1 MAYNFRPKN
10 SKEISAKRKTYST
23 DAVFVFE
30 YIKENFSETIILDP
44 NTDFKN
50 IKIPRV
56 IEKKTGIAQLKRD
69 MAKIQSIQS
78 LNITFG
84 NGSGKGGSTINAAET
99 AKQENATRFVCE
111 HFIEK
116 NKMPAAADIAKIYP
130 DYDDQWHETFNMQA
144 SALKKWLKSQRGYL
158 YSRDDGIMPFLENIA
173 ITKCGVATKDSWNPA
188 DIYIVKRSKERQ
200 IKIDLK
206 KIGDSKVDK
215 KIKLD
220 MLNEYMR
227 EKFLTRDLVGISLK
241 KLGRSVS
248 LEETNV
254 TKLRT
259 MKEIGIIKNSI
270 RLNLNLQSNG
280 EFETGEMALK
290 INAGGSEV
298 NIQVRAFSGGVREST
313 QMDMTGQGAAA
324 KLGKVSAREAID
336 PFLQSMGP
344 LRRRMGTE
352 IVRVGQWQAKDI
364 KKYVDEKKALEK
376 IRIDGNSIDFG
387 ENDWETTLTEAIEL
401 EKENNRT
408 ASQLSAKL
416 QCFRWVEIFA
426 EAEKKNRLKE
436 FLSILYSG
444 AKKQYA
450 SAGPFLKI
458 S

>member
-188 DIYIVKRSKERQ
+188 DIW
-200 IKIDLK
+200 L
-206 KIGDSKVDK
+206 
-215 KIKLD
+215 
-220 MLNEYMR
+220 
-227 EKFLTRDLVGISLK
+227 
-241 KLGRSVS
+241 
-248 LEETNV
+248 
-254 TKLRT
+254 
-259 MKEIGIIKNSI
+259 
-270 RLNLNLQSNG
+270 
-280 EFETGEMALK
+280 
-290 INAGGSEV
+290 
-298 NIQVRAFSGGVREST
+298 
-313 QMDMTGQGAAA
+313 
-324 KLGKVSAREAID
+324 
-336 PFLQSMGP
+336 
-344 LRRRMGTE
+344 
-352 IVRVGQWQAKDI
+352 I
-364 KKYVDEKKALEK
+364 KK
-376 IRIDGNSIDFG
+376 
-387 ENDWETTLTEAIEL
+387 
-401 EKENNRT
+401 
-408 ASQLSAKL
+408 
-416 QCFRWVEIFA
+416 
-426 EAEKKNRLKE
+426 KNVL
-436 FLSILYSG
+436 IL
-444 AKKQYA
+444 
-450 SAGPFLKI
+450 
-458 S
+458 

>member
-298 NIQVRAFSGGVREST
+298 NVQIRAFSGGVREST

-352 IVRVGQWQAKDI
+352 IVRVGQWQTKDI
-364 KKYVDEKKALEK
+364 TKYVDEKKALET
-376 IRIDGNSIDFG
+376 IRIDGSFVDFG
-387 ENDWETTLTEAIEL
+387 DNDWSKTLTEAIEL

-416 QCFRWVEIFA
+416 QCFRWIEIFA
-426 EAEKKNRLKE
+426 EAEKKNRLTE

>member
-84 NGSGKGGSTINAAET
+84 NGSGTGGSTINAAET

-336 PFLQSMGP
+336 PFLQSMGTV
-344 LRRRMGTE
+344 RRRMGTE

-426 EAEKKNRLKE
+426 EAEKKNRLTE

>member
-10 SKEISAKRKTYST
+10 RQEIIAKRKTHSKS
-23 DAVFVFE
+23 AVFVFE
-30 YIKENFSETIILDP
+30 YINKNFGETIVLDP
-44 NTDFKN
+44 TSDFKN

-56 IEKKTGIAQLKRD
+56 IEKKIGIAQLKRD
-69 MAKIQSIQS
+69 MTKFFSIQS

-84 NGSGKGGSTINAAET
+84 NGSGTGGSTINAAET
-99 AKQENATRFVCE
+99 ALQENATRFVCE

-116 NKMPAAADIAKIYP
+116 NKMPDAADIEKIYAN
-130 DYDDQWHETFNMQA
+130 YDDAWHETFNMQA
-144 SALKKWLKSQRGYL
+144 TALKKWLRGQRGYL

-188 DIYIVKRSKERQ
+188 DIYIVKSNKERQ
-200 IKIDLK
+200 IKIDLT
-206 KIGDSKVDK
+206 KIGNNRADK
-215 KIKLD
+215 KVKLD

-227 EKFLTRDLVGISLK
+227 EKFLTRDLIGISLK

-259 MKEIGIIKNSI
+259 MKDIGIIKDSI
-270 RLNLNLQSNG
+270 RLNLDLASNG
-280 EFETGEMALK
+280 EFETGEMAMK
-290 INAGGSEV
+290 INAGGAEV
-298 NIQVRAFSGGVREST
+298 NIQIRAFSGGVREST

-324 KLGKVSAREAID
+324 KLGKVSSREAID
-336 PFLQSMGP
+336 PFLQSMGQM
-344 LRRRMGTE
+344 RRRMGTE
-352 IVRVGQWQAKDI
+352 IVRVGQWKAKDI
-364 KKYVDEKKALEK
+364 KKYVDEKKVLEK
-376 IRIDGNSIDFG
+376 IRIDGNSVDFG
-387 ENDWETTLTEAIEL
+387 DSDWELTLTEAIEL

-426 EAEKKNRLKE
+426 EAEKKNKLNE
-436 FLSILYSG
+436 FLSTLYSG

>member
-220 MLNEYMR
+220 MLNENMR

>member
-111 HFIEK
+111 HFIER